1 MKRTRKEN
9 LEKENNK
16 YLKKKSLYLENNQQ
30 KSFQESI
37 MSVEKI
43 V

>member
-16 YLKKKSLYLENNQQ
+16 YSKKSLYLENNQQ